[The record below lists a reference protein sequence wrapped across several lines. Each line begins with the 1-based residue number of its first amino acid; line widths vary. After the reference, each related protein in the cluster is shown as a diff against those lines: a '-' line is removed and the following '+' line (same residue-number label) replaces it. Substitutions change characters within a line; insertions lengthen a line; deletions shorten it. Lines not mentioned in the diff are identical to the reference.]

1 MTIISFTDGYEM
13 PPREEVLAE
22 ISMLID
28 GSAFCEEEIDPYTL
42 AKKIL
47 DLVEEKINS
56 VDHTGNVIYRA

>member
-1 MTIISFTDGYEM
+1 M